1 MSVLYTTK
9 GYILPI
15 LHVSFRPAE
24 FCSSSG
30 LLHLFLIRL
39 PGYRSNLYLEW
50 ALLWAASRS
59 KILNWTMQLYW
70 NLLLQHGIHHVPS
83 DYTAQT
89 CQWDKKVFATYTVAP
104 QSTWQRLVPDCI
116 TSLCYSLRPW
126 NEYNIPAFTARV
138 SNMRIYLQHLVKK
151 TMHPWAMKAQG
162 SCFLLGEFPFYD
174 MLPPRTLLFTVLLN
188 RLYENELP
196 LMCWS

>member
-9 GYILPI
+9 GNILLI

-24 FCSSSG
+24 LCSHSG

-50 ALLWAASRS
+50 AFFWAASRS
-59 KILNWTMQLYW
+59 KRLNWTMQLYW
-70 NLLLQHGIHHVPS
+70 KLLLQRGIHHVPS
-83 DYTAQT
+83 DYTAQV

-104 QSTWQRLVPDCI
+104 QSTWQRLMSDCV

-126 NEYNIPAFTARV
+126 IEYNIQAFTAILE
-138 SNMRIYLQHLVKK
+138 SLM
-151 TMHPWAMKAQG
+151 W
-162 SCFLLGEFPFYD
+162 
-174 MLPPRTLLFTVLLN
+174 
-188 RLYENELP
+188 ELIFNI
-196 LMCWS
+196 